1 MMGNRMKLSG
11 PEWDAFHRYS
21 RSILKWAPG
30 EIRKI
35 KRKFWRRVRV
45 RQRAEMR
52 TEMKGAG
59 A

>member
-1 MMGNRMKLSG
+1 MMGTRSRLTA
-11 PEWDAFHRYS
+11 PEWDAFSRYS
-21 RSILKWAPG
+21 RHLLRWAPG
-30 EIRKI
+30 ELRKI

-52 TEMKGAG
+52 AEMKGVG